1 VIACS
6 AILFLKEFF
15 ADRFSVFDLLL
26 NALHVFVRVP
36 KAALL
41 AYAATAQLSSGIAT
55 ARPRL
60 GRAIALAA
68 HGGKTAVR
76 AAVTLYKCAIL

>member
-15 ADRFSVFDLLL
+15 ADRFPVFDLLL
-26 NALHVFVRVP
+26 NALHAFVRVP

-41 AYAATAQLSSGIAT
+41 AYAATAQLSSGMQLL
-55 ARPRL
+55 ARGWEEQL
-60 GRAIALAA
+60 
-68 HGGKTAVR
+68 HWQHTVVR
-76 AAVTLYKCAIL
+76 PLFVQP